1 MPRLQRPDFILLS
14 LSLHFGTVCK
24 APVLCASRPQGS
36 GVMAS
41 PADAWGRSVCV
52 PPPAA
57 LPPGYLGSR
66 GWQGAPEG
74 HLGCGGAGEGQS
86 SVCGPRPPSCR
97 TTGNPLSC
105 CWRHRSPVPFVNQA
119 ARE

>member
-74 HLGCGGAGEGQS
+74 HLGCGGGGGGTEFCLWPSA
-86 SVCGPRPPSCR
+86 SVLQDYRKPPLMLLASPQPC
-97 TTGNPLSC
+97 PL
-105 CWRHRSPVPFVNQA
+105 R
-119 ARE
+119 